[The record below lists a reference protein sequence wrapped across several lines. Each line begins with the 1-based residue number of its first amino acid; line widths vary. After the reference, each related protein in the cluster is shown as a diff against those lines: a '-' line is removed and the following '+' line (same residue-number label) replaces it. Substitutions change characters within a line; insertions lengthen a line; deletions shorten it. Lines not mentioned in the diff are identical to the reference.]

1 MSDAVAFACFRVL
14 FVAHNKRMK
23 ELLHEHI
30 VTLFNLNYGVA
41 VEKSIPPEKKQSL
54 KKENNPSCI
63 CSKDWASSQKLRRMF
78 SRCINTMA
86 RSSALPVLMLPNI
99 TRLDNA
105 IAQIPKRL
113 AATTEHL
120 ATVRQ
125 QIDAARAE
133 AGKPFPQ
140 EAELRTKS
148 ARLAEL
154 DAALNMDRSSGSRQK
169 DRSEEER

>member
-1 MSDAVAFACFRVL
+1 MGMTVGDKLIMDKEEAGKAILAACKDAAKGAPVEFGSYRGLPMRVQFDAFINKFVL
-14 FVAHNKRMK
+14 T
-23 ELLHEHI
+23 LH
-30 VTLFNLNYGVA
+30 GA
-41 VEKSIPPEKKQSL
+41 VSHPMEVG
-54 KKENNPSCI
+54 N
-63 CSKDWASSQKLRRMF
+63 D
-78 SRCINTMA
+78 A
-86 RSSALPVLMLPNI
+86 RGNI

-105 IAQIPKRL
+105 IAQISKRL

>member
-1 MSDAVAFACFRVL
+1 
-14 FVAHNKRMK
+14 
-23 ELLHEHI
+23 
-30 VTLFNLNYGVA
+30 
-41 VEKSIPPEKKQSL
+41 
-54 KKENNPSCI
+54 
-63 CSKDWASSQKLRRMF
+63 
-78 SRCINTMA
+78 MA

-113 AATTEHL
+113 AAATEHL